1 MKGVM
6 QYSRYWRRE
15 NISLIKS
22 LVSAIFLKAL
32 SLVLVMFVA
41 VLLARRLG
49 PTEYGRLV
57 YVQSVAFIVA
67 SICTLGLRDAANR
80 IVARYVARYQRKLLA
95 RFILFGI
102 VVITVTSWVIAPVV
116 YLILLGVS
124 GTLKRIVFR

>member
-1 MKGVM
+1 MKAVM
-6 QYSRYWRRE
+6 QYLGYWRDE
-15 NISLIKS
+15 NISLVKS
-22 LVSAIFLKAL
+22 LVSAVFLKAL
-32 SLVLVMFVA
+32 SLVLVMVGA
-41 VLLARRLG
+41 VLLARRMG

-57 YVQSVAFIVA
+57 YVQSAAFIIA

-102 VVITVTSWVIAPVV
+102 VVITVTSWVIAPEV